1 MLDKEM
7 EKLKKLFLDEA
18 NLAIKMVKRSIEG
31 LVKEQEESLHEVI
44 KKLEPVMND
53 TEIEVDEKCI
63 NIIAL
68 FQPKASILREVMMIY
83 KMNNDMER
91 IGDLA
96 VNISESA
103 LYLIKRPKVKPLID
117 IPRMA
122 EEATKMLEDSVK
134 SFLENDPKLAKDVC
148 ERDDIV
154 DGLRDQIIRELITYM
169 TSDPSTIERSLHLM
183 RITKNLERV
192 ADLATNIG
200 EDVIYVVE
208 GQVIKH
214 GRGER
219 KFPI

>member
-1 MLDKEM
+1 MLSKEM
-7 EKLKKLFLDEA
+7 EELKTKFLDEA
-18 NLAIKMVKRSIEG
+18 YLAIKMVKKSIEG
-31 LVKEQEESLHEVI
+31 LVKEQEELLQEVI
-44 KKLEPVMND
+44 EELEPVMND
-53 TEIEVDEKCI
+53 TEIEIDEKCI

-68 FQPKASILREVMMIY
+68 FQPKASVLREVMMIY

-134 SFLENDPKLAKDVC
+134 SFLENDSKLAKDVC

-169 TSDPSTIERSLHLM
+169 TSDLSTIERSLHLM

-200 EDVIYVVE
+200 EDVIYIVE
-208 GQVIKH
+208 GKVIKH
-214 GRGER
+214 GKGE
-219 KFPI
+219 

>member
-1 MLDKEM
+1 MLDREM
-7 EKLKKLFLDEA
+7 EKLKTKFLEEA
-18 NLAIKMVKRSIEG
+18 NLAIKMVKRSIDG
-31 LVKEQEESLHEVI
+31 LVKEHEEHLFEVI
-44 KKLEPVMND
+44 KELEPIMND
-53 TEIEVDEKCI
+53 TEIEIDEKCI

-134 SFLENDPKLAKDVC
+134 SFLENDSELAQDVC
-148 ERDDIV
+148 KRDDIV
-154 DGLRDQIIRELITYM
+154 DGLRDQIIRELVTYM
-169 TSDPSTIERSLHLM
+169 TSDPTTIERSLHLM

-200 EDVIYVVE
+200 EDVIYIVK
-208 GQVIKH
+208 GKVIKH
-214 GRGER
+214 GRGG
-219 KFPI
+219 